1 MKRGR
6 KNGKTVAWRL
16 PFAVQFF
23 LVLTLFV
30 GVPLAL
36 FGFWASQH
44 RMERAEQQFDQ
55 LGLQHATD
63 ARDALLSIIGLKE
76 EVLSVVAAT
85 ADTIPDWNEES
96 LQPLVDKQLL
106 ASGSFDALVISD
118 RDGTS
123 VAFAPSIRPDGSTT
137 SAGVSY
143 RDRQYYKDLIQTQA
157 TSYGPL
163 VRGKQS
169 RVPNIHVAVPIF
181 HGEVAAGEDR
191 LRGFVTGS
199 IRTSLLQEVALRALP
214 ATEGWRVL
222 IIDNADQ
229 VVVDSHSKIPSM
241 GPASQLPYS
250 KLDCNAAGVDVADE
264 SGLLYRAACAPMSL
278 GAQNW
283 SVWISA
289 PHHLIDAQAAEARNT
304 VFQATLLTWLCAL
317 ALSALASVQSG
328 RWATRLT
335 HLAGQLGGGEF
346 EIPIP
351 ATSWHHPKEA
361 EDLRDILV
369 QTLGRL
375 RDNDA
380 QVKALVDALT
390 AVNKQ
395 LQPYAE
401 AWAEVTDSIEILDG
415 NAIVMFV
422 NPAFATLTGRQSGV
436 VGCPSPL
443 QTPYGD
449 GDGTVP
455 DLLKRARE
463 GQPWQAYLKVEVNGT
478 DRNHEVHLTPILD
491 DNGTLLR
498 IIAIRSD
505 VTEVRRAQAAVN
517 YNERL
522 VALGTLAA
530 GLAHEINNPLTY
542 IRTSLE
548 MIAEQRAG
556 LQDQPGSK
564 QSVTDALDGVEIVA
578 RIVRDMLSLARSHEA
593 TAPRTPL
600 GTVDLTEIVW
610 ATLNL
615 LTPSTRGAVNIEVAS
630 QASPLTFHGRRHDAI
645 QLILN
650 LIRNAVQALETTPL
664 QDSQISIR
672 SGRDR
677 ANEIWLEII
686 DNGPGIDPT
695 KLERIFE
702 PFYTSKNVGKGAGL
716 GLSTSRSLIADMGG
730 SLDVSSRP
738 GHTCFRATF
747 VASKPEKQQPSSSE
761 PSQSEDARILVIDD
775 DPRVARGIKLMLR
788 RHKVTLAEDGPTAL
802 TLVKNH
808 VYDLIIC
815 DVMMPIMDGPTVY
828 ENIKSVDPRA
838 SEKLVFLTGAATS
851 VDTRSAL
858 GRTGRQILAKPTNR
872 RQLEQLVSEFHRP
885 PPMSP

>member
-1 MKRGR
+1 
-6 KNGKTVAWRL
+6 
-16 PFAVQFF
+16 
-23 LVLTLFV
+23 
-30 GVPLAL
+30 
-36 FGFWASQH
+36 
-44 RMERAEQQFDQ
+44 
-55 LGLQHATD
+55 
-63 ARDALLSIIGLKE
+63 
-76 EVLSVVAAT
+76 
-85 ADTIPDWNEES
+85 
-96 LQPLVDKQLL
+96 
-106 ASGSFDALVISD
+106 
-118 RDGTS
+118 
-123 VAFAPSIRPDGSTT
+123 
-137 SAGVSY
+137 
-143 RDRQYYKDLIQTQA
+143 
-157 TSYGPL
+157 
-163 VRGKQS
+163 
-169 RVPNIHVAVPIF
+169 
-181 HGEVAAGEDR
+181 
-191 LRGFVTGS
+191 
-199 IRTSLLQEVALRALP
+199 
-214 ATEGWRVL
+214 
-222 IIDNADQ
+222 
-229 VVVDSHSKIPSM
+229 
-241 GPASQLPYS
+241 
-250 KLDCNAAGVDVADE
+250 
-264 SGLLYRAACAPMSL
+264 
-278 GAQNW
+278 
-283 SVWISA
+283 
-289 PHHLIDAQAAEARNT
+289 
-304 VFQATLLTWLCAL
+304 
-317 ALSALASVQSG
+317 
-328 RWATRLT
+328 
-335 HLAGQLGGGEF
+335 
-346 EIPIP
+346 
-351 ATSWHHPKEA
+351 
-361 EDLRDILV
+361 
-369 QTLGRL
+369 LGRL